1 MKEQLV
7 IDICLLVSLLFPA
20 DPEIH
25 VHLRHPEPLRIQLVL
40 DVHGDPVLQNEII
53 YFAKV

>member
-7 IDICLLVSLLFPA
+7 IDICLLVSLLVPA